1 MRVISLTSRPAAAP
15 AAVPLSCLVQVSLDG
30 DAARGGALISQLPE
44 IAAAIE
50 AEQGL
55 ALGGVMAVAPL
66 GVAPETAFALLR
78 PLSDTVREI
87 SQAATIISAGMSGDL
102 EAAVRNGATHLR
114 IGTALL
120 GNRSLPVL

>member
-1 MRVISLTSRPAAAP
+1 
-15 AAVPLSCLVQVSLDG
+15 
-30 DAARGGALISQLPE
+30 
-44 IAAAIE
+44 
-50 AEQGL
+50 
-55 ALGGVMAVAPL
+55 MAVAPL

-78 PLSDTVREI
+78 AISDTVREI
-87 SQAATIISAGMSGDL
+87 NPAATIISAGMSGDL